1 MHVCLSISL
10 PIVLSA
16 FILSLIILNSSTH
29 KPGQI
34 KCALTVSN
42 THTFTRYTTQNFTT
56 FTVKHRSTCYCPAI
70 YLPQIQHTHILPCY
84 LSTTNTT
91 HTYIALLSIYHKYN
105 THIYCHNFTSKTFS
119 SQNSLTSPHPHG
131 PLHSSPNQKY
141 TALGSERC
149 THKNHPIQYT
159 CELHISFS
167 TSPVPG
173 SPLVFELQISLF
185 NLSSQAL
192 DCPCSCFVCTH
203 LTFTCLLV

>member
-10 PIVLSA
+10 PKVLSA

-34 KCALTVSN
+34 KCALIVSN

-70 YLPQIQHTHILPCY
+70 YLPQIQHTHILPQLY
-84 LSTTNTT
+84 P
-91 HTYIALLSIYHKYN
+91 
-105 THIYCHNFTSKTFS
+105 
-119 SQNSLTSPHPHG
+119 QNVFITKHCLTSPHPHG
-131 PLHSSPNQKY
+131 PLHSSPNQKC
-141 TALGSERC
+141 TALGSESC

-185 NLSSQAL
+185 NLGSQAL

>member
-91 HTYIALLSIYHKYN
+91 HTYIATTLPPKCFHHKTLSYIPSPTWPSAFIPKPKM
-105 THIYCHNFTSKTFS
+105 YCTGIRK
-119 SQNSLTSPHPHG
+119 LYP
-131 PLHSSPNQKY
+131 
-141 TALGSERC
+141 
-149 THKNHPIQYT
+149 
-159 CELHISFS
+159 
-167 TSPVPG
+167 
-173 SPLVFELQISLF
+173 
-185 NLSSQAL
+185 
-192 DCPCSCFVCTH
+192 
-203 LTFTCLLV
+203 